1 MSMSS
6 NLALLIPVNSNLN
19 YYLLKQIRELIYFL
33 HLKYLVIKNIYCTF
47 AKSKV
52 LMIMRKQTTVR
63 LPEYMLTDL
72 HVEARK
78 KGISVSRLIEDSL
91 ESVLYQPNADTLE
104 ALEEARSGVEME
116 KVDLSSFDAFIKSM
130 ER

>member
-1 MSMSS
+1 
-6 NLALLIPVNSNLN
+6 
-19 YYLLKQIRELIYFL
+19 
-33 HLKYLVIKNIYCTF
+33 
-47 AKSKV
+47 
-52 LMIMRKQTTVR
+52 
-63 LPEYMLTDL
+63 MLTDL

>member
-1 MSMSS
+1 
-6 NLALLIPVNSNLN
+6 
-19 YYLLKQIRELIYFL
+19 
-33 HLKYLVIKNIYCTF
+33 
-47 AKSKV
+47 
-52 LMIMRKQTTVR
+52 MIMRKQTTVR